1 MRFEFQHWLTKQ
13 TEFHDKLNKGKTIP
27 MLIMFGKILRETDKS
42 YLIEARGKPEPTEF
56 CLHCGRRLTNK
67 VSMYYGLGPVCGQHY
82 YITNITEAN
91 LELKFEEIR
100 RKMSNIYWQ
109 GWIPKSAVTIEMEK
123 YHSILFNY
131 NGQQYS
137 IVTADETKVK
147 EIYEKSD
154 AVLKDSIQ
162 EG

>member
-1 MRFEFQHWLTKQ
+1 MRFEFQHWLLKRND
-13 TEFHDKLNKGKTIP
+13 FHEKLNKNKPIP

-42 YLIEARGKPEPTEF
+42 YLIEVRGKPEPTKF
-56 CLHCGRRLTNK
+56 CLHCGRKLTNK
-67 VSMYYGLGPVCGQHY
+67 VSMFYGLGPVCGQHY

-91 LELKFEEIR
+91 LDTKFDEIR
-100 RKMSNIYWQ
+100 KKMANVYWQ
-109 GWIPKSAVTIEMEK
+109 GWIPKNNVTITMEEF
-123 YHSILFNY
+123 HSILFVF

-137 IVTADETKVK
+137 IVTSDETKIK

-154 AVLKDSIQ
+154 TVLSDTVQ